1 MLFFFVLKSTDHY
14 RYFPEKQNLFKEFNL
29 NVPERFRTF
38 FLRFADDGAV
48 HVDDVGG
55 HVFRNQDPAVGE
67 LGGCVDSLKSEI
79 VKKSCQRK
87 LKGGRIN
94 CPSYDC
100 SNLAKSKISK
110 PSNCITSRKCLRK
123 GDTGDERLG

>member
-1 MLFFFVLKSTDHY
+1 LLFFFVLKSTDHY

-55 HVFRNQDPAVGE
+55 HVVRNQDPAVGE
-67 LGGCVDSLKSEI
+67 LGGCVDSLKREI
-79 VKKSCQRK
+79 IKK
-87 LKGGRIN
+87 
-94 CPSYDC
+94 
-100 SNLAKSKISK
+100 KI
-110 PSNCITSRKCLRK
+110 
-123 GDTGDERLG
+123 

>member
-29 NVPERFRTF
+29 NVPERFWTF

-55 HVFRNQDPAVGE
+55 HVVRNQDPAVGE
-67 LGGCVDSLKSEI
+67 LGGCVDSLKSKIIKKKKLTEI
-79 VKKSCQRK
+79 E
-87 LKGGRIN
+87 GGKIN
-94 CPSYDC
+94 CSSCDC
-100 SNLAKSKISK
+100 PKLAESIISK